1 MSEDTSEKAE
11 AQGDKPQG
19 DKAQETEDQGVKAQ
33 GVESQGDKPQEA
45 KSKKSSKSSKSKE
58 SGLSEQEGSSSDLKE
73 AMATL
78 RQRGISGGDASA
90 SEASS
95 DESVENKEETT
106 EEQVEGGSAASG
118 VAVAARGVE
127 VVVPVYE
134 AKHDALGRSY
144 ATGKRK
150 TSVVRVWMKRGRGEV
165 KVNGKTLEKYFS
177 REVLSM
183 IVRQPLEV
191 AKCEGMFDVMATAK
205 GGGLS
210 GQAGALRHG
219 LARALYLFDP
229 GYRPVLKRAGFLTR
243 DARIVERK
251 KYGKPKARRS
261 FQFSK
266 R

>member
-1 MSEDTSEKAE
+1 MTDNKPEKTTLS
-11 AQGDKPQG
+11 AQNDGDAP
-19 DKAQETEDQGVKAQ
+19 
-33 GVESQGDKPQEA
+33 
-45 KSKKSSKSSKSKE
+45 
-58 SGLSEQEGSSSDLKE
+58 SDLKG
-73 AMATL
+73 AMEVLQRRVGKTTDANSNLETADEGATKA
-78 RQRGISGGDASA
+78 GVPAEGA
-90 SEASS
+90 
-95 DESVENKEETT
+95 T
-106 EEQVEGGSAASG
+106 EEEGGNLSEPEK
-118 VAVAARGVE
+118 VVE
-127 VVVPVYE
+127 VVAPVYE
-134 AKHDALGRSY
+134 AKHDSLGRSY

-150 TSVVRVWMKRGRGEV
+150 TSVVRVWLKRGKGEM
-165 KVNGKTLEKYFS
+165 KVNGKALEKYFS

-191 AKCEGMFDVMATAK
+191 ASCEGLFDVMATAK

-219 LARALYLFDP
+219 LSRALYLFDP
-229 GYRPVLKRAGFLTR
+229 DYRPVLKRAGFLTR